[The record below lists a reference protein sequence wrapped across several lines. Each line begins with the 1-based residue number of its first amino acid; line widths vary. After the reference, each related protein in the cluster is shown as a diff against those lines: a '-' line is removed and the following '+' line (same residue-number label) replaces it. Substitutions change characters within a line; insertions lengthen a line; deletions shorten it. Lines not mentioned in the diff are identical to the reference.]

1 MQFVSTIGK
10 ATARFLGFAPGT
22 WLSSRTQLIIGFS
35 VSGLAHVP
43 GDAMVHPYWTGSSY
57 WFFLYNALAIIVED
71 LAIDAGKRVGLRDG
85 WAVRMLGYVWTIGWF
100 TYATPWFED
109 WAMVAGLGSNRA
121 FPGSAVRPALGY
133 VAQVTGV
140 DVLAWLVRLCASR

>member
-1 MQFVSTIGK
+1 MSSIAK
-10 ATARFLGFAPGT
+10 STARFLGFAPGT
-22 WLSSRTQLIIGFS
+22 WLSSRTQLLVGFS
-35 VSGLAHVP
+35 VSGLAHVV

-57 WFFLYNALAIIVED
+57 WFFLYNVLAITAED
-71 LAIDAGKRVGLRDG
+71 LVIRMSRQMGIRDSRM
-85 WAVRMLGYVWTIGWF
+85 ARMLGYAWTISWF

>member
-1 MQFVSTIGK
+1 
-10 ATARFLGFAPGT
+10 
-22 WLSSRTQLIIGFS
+22 
-35 VSGLAHVP
+35 
-43 GDAMVHPYWTGSSY
+43 MVHPYWTGSSY